1 MNKVV
6 RIIGRVFMMSF
17 VTIYIVVA
25 YVLYVP
31 YAFFRALADLEAF
44 GDFVRDTTTLLLTPL
59 KVFFKMRSKSREE
72 KL

>member
-1 MNKVV
+1 MSKVM

-31 YAFFRALADLEAF
+31 YAFFRSLADLEVF

>member
-6 RIIGRVFMMSF
+6 RIIGRGFMMSF

-31 YAFFRALADLEAF
+31 YAFFRALADLDEF

-59 KVFFKMRSKSREE
+59 KVFFKMRSKSREG

>member
-1 MNKVV
+1 
-6 RIIGRVFMMSF
+6 MMSF

-31 YAFFRALADLEAF
+31 YAFFRALVDLDEF
-44 GDFVRDTTTLLLTPL
+44 GDFVRKTTTLLLTPL

>member
-1 MNKVV
+1 MSKVV

-25 YVLYVP
+25 YVLYAP
-31 YAFFRALADLEAF
+31 YAFFRALADLEEF

>member
-1 MNKVV
+1 MSKVV
-6 RIIGRVFMMSF
+6 RIIGRGFMMAF
-17 VTIYIVVA
+17 VAIYIVVA

-31 YAFFRALADLEAF
+31 YAFFRALADLEEF

>member
-31 YAFFRALADLEAF
+31 YAFFRSLADLEAF

>member
-31 YAFFRALADLEAF
+31 YAFFRALADLEEF
-44 GDFVRDTTTLLLTPL
+44 GDFVRDTTTFLLTPL

>member
-1 MNKVV
+1 
-6 RIIGRVFMMSF
+6 MMSF

-31 YAFFRALADLEAF
+31 YAFFRALADLEEF

-59 KVFFKMRSKSREE
+59 KVFLKMRSKSREE

>member
-1 MNKVV
+1 
-6 RIIGRVFMMSF
+6 MMSF

-31 YAFFRALADLEAF
+31 YAFFRALADLDEF
-44 GDFVRDTTTLLLTPL
+44 GDFVKNTTTLLLTPL

>member
-1 MNKVV
+1 MNKLV
-6 RIIGRVFMMSF
+6 RIIGRGFMMSF

-31 YAFFRALADLEAF
+31 YAFFRSLADLEAF

>member
-1 MNKVV
+1 MSKVM
-6 RIIGRVFMMSF
+6 RIIGRGFMMSF

-31 YAFFRALADLEAF
+31 YAFFRALADLDEF
-44 GDFVRDTTTLLLTPL
+44 GDFVKNTTTLLLTPL

>member
-1 MNKVV
+1 MSKLV
-6 RIIGRVFMMSF
+6 RIIRRAFMMAF

-31 YAFFRALADLEAF
+31 YALFRAMADLEEF
-44 GDFVRDTTTLLLTPL
+44 GDFVRYTTTLLLTPL

>member
-1 MNKVV
+1 MSKVV
-6 RIIGRVFMMSF
+6 RIIGRGFMMAF

-25 YVLYVP
+25 YVLYVL
-31 YAFFRALADLEAF
+31 YAFFRALADLDEF

-59 KVFFKMRSKSREE
+59 KVFFKMRSKSRRE

>member
-1 MNKVV
+1 MSKVV
-6 RIIGRVFMMSF
+6 RIIGRGFMMSF

-31 YAFFRALADLEAF
+31 YAFFRALADLEEF

-59 KVFFKMRSKSREE
+59 KVFFKMRSKTREE

>member
-1 MNKVV
+1 MSKMV
-6 RIIGRVFMMSF
+6 RIFGREFLMAF
-17 VTIYIVVA
+17 IAIYLVVA

-31 YAFFRALADLEAF
+31 YAFFRALVDLDEF
-44 GDFVRDTTTLLLTPL
+44 GDFVKYTTTLLLTPL